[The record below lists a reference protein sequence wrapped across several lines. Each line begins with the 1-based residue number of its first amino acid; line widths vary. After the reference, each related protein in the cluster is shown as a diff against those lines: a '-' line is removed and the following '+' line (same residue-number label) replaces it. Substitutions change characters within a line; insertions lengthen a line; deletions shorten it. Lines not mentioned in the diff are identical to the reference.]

1 MPTTETRLATKGTK
15 AASPRVGARASLR
28 PGASPPWATLVG
40 DQAAMEAA
48 DPQSSPSRLAVLA
61 TSRSVRVRRLVA
73 ANPSSAFDTLLELG
87 LDLPEIVEAN
97 PALPMHL
104 LSDPSAVRRLP
115 SKQAALVAASPLVSV
130 VGQVLAE
137 QGDDLTLSALAANPV
152 TPVIVLAELLDRGDV
167 EVLACLAHN
176 PSLPE
181 EFLGRLAFDPRVGAR
196 TPPPLKTVSHK
207 LGEFHDPM
215 LRALAASSAAPA
227 GVLPLPAASVS
238 AMSSHA
244 ILYEFLDNP
253 RAPMAILRKLA
264 TDRSS
269 HVRFRASRHPALPPD
284 FLLLLRRAGAD
295 ARLASHRGP
304 VARLDPSER
313 ATLLAEGVW
322 ARKLLALQPELNLS
336 EIRRLFVDEPE
347 VRGELVANP
356 RVPLALLKGFAS
368 DLDARVRAVAAQI
381 PSLPSAVKRR
391 LASDLDPLVRA
402 SLAICRHTPADLLRW
417 LAADPEP
424 QVRARVACN
433 PRAPNGV
440 LELLE
445 ADAHPDVRQA
455 AADLL
460 RYLYEGSL
468 RLVHQAHR
476 VLWELSLARRRRRA
490 RAKFVLQYA

>member
-1 MPTTETRLATKGTK
+1 
-15 AASPRVGARASLR
+15 
-28 PGASPPWATLVG
+28 
-40 DQAAMEAA
+40 
-48 DPQSSPSRLAVLA
+48 LA

-73 ANPSSAFDTLLELG
+73 ANPSCPFDTLLDLG

-104 LSDPSAVRRLP
+104 LSDPAAVARLP
-115 SKQAALVAASPLVSV
+115 LKQAALVAASPLVAV
-130 VGQVLAE
+130 VGHLLAE
-137 QGDDLTLSALAANPV
+137 HGDDQTLSALAANPV
-152 TPVIVLAELLDRGDV
+152 TPVIVLVELLDRGDV

-176 PSLPE
+176 PALPE
-181 EFLGRLAFDPRVGAR
+181 EYLRRLAFDPRVGGRA
-196 TPPPLKTVSHK
+196 PAAVKTVSHK

-215 LRALAASSAAPA
+215 LRALAATSAPMADPLPPLAAAAP
-227 GVLPLPAASVS
+227 S
-238 AMSSHA
+238 AMSNHA

-253 RAPMAILRKLA
+253 RAPLAILRRLA

-269 HVRFRASRHPALPPD
+269 HVRFRASRHPALQPE

-322 ARKLLALQPELNLS
+322 ARKLLALQPELTLA

-445 ADAHPDVRQA
+445 DDAHPDVRQA

-490 RAKFVLQYA
+490 RARTKFVLQYA

>member
-1 MPTTETRLATKGTK
+1 
-15 AASPRVGARASLR
+15 
-28 PGASPPWATLVG
+28 
-40 DQAAMEAA
+40 
-48 DPQSSPSRLAVLA
+48 
-61 TSRSVRVRRLVA
+61 
-73 ANPSSAFDTLLELG
+73 
-87 LDLPEIVEAN
+87 
-97 PALPMHL
+97 
-104 LSDPSAVRRLP
+104 
-115 SKQAALVAASPLVSV
+115 
-130 VGQVLAE
+130 
-137 QGDDLTLSALAANPV
+137 
-152 TPVIVLAELLDRGDV
+152 
-167 EVLACLAHN
+167 
-176 PSLPE
+176 
-181 EFLGRLAFDPRVGAR
+181 
-196 TPPPLKTVSHK
+196 
-207 LGEFHDPM
+207 
-215 LRALAASSAAPA
+215 
-227 GVLPLPAASVS
+227 
-238 AMSSHA
+238 MSSHA

-253 RAPMAILRKLA
+253 RAPLAILRRLA
-264 TDRSS
+264 TDRSA
-269 HVRFRASRHPALPPD
+269 HVRFRASRHPGLPPD

-304 VARLDPSER
+304 VARLDPCER
-313 ATLLAEGVW
+313 AALFAEGVW
-322 ARKLLALQPELNLS
+322 ARKLLALQPELTLP

-356 RVPLALLKGFAS
+356 RVPLALLKSFAS

-460 RYLYEGSL
+460 RYLYDGSL